1 MDNTPGGKQPLLTWS
16 NVALALS
23 FVVFDAVLS
32 SIYRL
37 GISSSLI
44 SAALRCIIQL
54 SVMALVLE
62 SIFKTQ
68 NPYGIAGLARGSNFK
83 KRVLRDE
90 D

>member
-1 MDNTPGGKQPLLTWS
+1 MDNIPDRSGKQPLLTWS

-32 SIYRL
+32 SVYRL

-62 SIFKTQ
+62 GIFKTE
-68 NPYGIAGLARGSNFK
+68 NPFGIAGLAR
-83 KRVLRDE
+83 E
-90 D
+90 